1 MRFRPILYIHTV
13 FSKQFAV
20 QTIKDITSSF
30 TLYAVC
36 VRCARMEPL
45 RVERLMEELGPDTL
59 LEDVRKRLRCK
70 GCGERSGDIRIVYV
84 GPGRSAAGFH
94 YRG

>member
-1 MRFRPILYIHTV
+1 VR
-13 FSKQFAV
+13 K
-20 QTIKDITSSF
+20 IKDINSSF

-36 VRCARMEPL
+36 VGCARMEPL
-45 RVERLMEELGPDTL
+45 SAERLIEELGADIL

-84 GPGRSAAGFH
+84 GPCRSAAGFH
-94 YRG
+94 YRR